1 MGLFEMVVDEI
12 SRTSYDRRESCGYIG
27 APDSHHYQFL
37 GFAHSSMR
45 LAHQSRAC
53 VPLRMTVISSDQKTF
68 KDIMTHE
75 R

>member
-1 MGLFEMVVDEI
+1 MGLFETVVDDI
-12 SRTSYDRRESCGYIG
+12 SRTSYDRRESCGHIG

-37 GFAHSSMR
+37 RFAHSSMR

-53 VPLRMTVISSDQKTF
+53 VPLREVVISSDKKTF
-68 KDIMTHE
+68 KEIMTHE